1 MTIVVQY
8 LENSASHSA
17 ALSHNDRC
25 GRPPT
30 CRSTPRAHKQRSLCA
45 PLHHLTV
52 TIVVMRLPHPAI
64 VVWHNDRHGV
74 LSQSEGAAPQ
84 PIETS
89 ACRYARGAGC
99 GVPTPVGRCEEL
111 RSGQLKS
118 CIHPPPI
125 SLDTCVCVGGGPP
138 GQPPPT
144 LASVS

>member
-1 MTIVVQY
+1 MTIVVWQ
-8 LENSASHSA
+8 
-17 ALSHNDRC
+17 NDRH
-25 GRPPT
+25 GVLGQSEGLLVVPRSVPT
-30 CRSTPRAHKQRSLCA
+30 NNDQRSLCA

-74 LSQSEGAAPQ
+74 LRQSEGAAPQ

-111 RSGQLKS
+111 HSGQLKS